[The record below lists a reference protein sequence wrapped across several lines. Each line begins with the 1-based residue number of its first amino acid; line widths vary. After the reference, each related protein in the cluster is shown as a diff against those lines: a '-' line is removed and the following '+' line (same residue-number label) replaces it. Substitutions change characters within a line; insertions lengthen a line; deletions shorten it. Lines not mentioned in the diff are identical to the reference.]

1 LGANPTSIQA
11 LDFKLLTRTA
21 NLSVYR
27 CPQCYNEFASSG
39 RTLKC
44 PKCRYPKDGSDFELQ
59 VKRAKSEIRNLIREK
74 GYVLSATELQP
85 ILEAL
90 LNDFPRVQ
98 RADILG
104 RLELDRDKIHR
115 EKYDIQLHEY
125 VEVSER
131 KKRAKKEAGERE
143 VESDYP
149 GRTVGGYD
157 MEPYDDRD
165 FYQ

>member
-1 LGANPTSIQA
+1 MDS
-11 LDFKLLTRTA
+11 FKLLARTS

-27 CPQCYNEFASSG
+27 CPQCFNEFASSG

-44 PKCRYPKDGSDFELQ
+44 PKCHYPKDGSDFALQ
-59 VKRAKSEIRNLIREK
+59 VKRAKSEIRSLIREK
-74 GYVLSATELQP
+74 GFILSATELQP
-85 ILEAL
+85 ILDTLISE
-90 LNDFPRVQ
+90 FPKLQ
-98 RADILG
+98 RTDILAS
-104 RLELDRDKIHR
+104 LELDRDKIR
-115 EKYDIQLHEY
+115 RQRYNLELHEY

-131 KKRAKKEAGERE
+131 KKRAKKEEG
-143 VESDYP
+143 SDYP

>member
-1 LGANPTSIQA
+1 MDS
-11 LDFKLLTRTA
+11 FKLLTRTS

-27 CPQCYNEFASSG
+27 CPQCFSEFASSG
-39 RTLKC
+39 KALKC
-44 PKCRYPKDGSDFELQ
+44 PKCRYPKDGSDFDLQ
-59 VKRAKSEIRNLIREK
+59 LKRAKSEIRSLIREK

-85 ILEAL
+85 ILDAL
-90 LNDFPRVQ
+90 ISDFPKIQ

-115 EKYDIQLHEY
+115 EKYDIALHEY
-125 VEVSER
+125 VEVTER
-131 KKRAKKEAGERE
+131 KKRAKRE
-143 VESDYP
+143 EGSHYP